1 MSQTPQV
8 STLDVTSGPDAV
20 GPAGSVRISRDA
32 DGLVVSVDG
41 GDPEPIGSGSGTS
54 SGWTAERWG
63 VANARIST
71 LNRFT
76 GTDLDDGG
84 FFLGGGANAPTLV
97 AKSGGVYA
105 TTAANGYINIGKTDS
120 IPFIA
125 APSAESWYVAARVCN
140 PAAAVFTSGKFNVLI
155 GIASATGAIYI
166 QGNQATSDTVYQL
179 NLNDGSDH
187 FATLGSVATIG
198 ATTCPVGSFY
208 VIAMYFD
215 VGTGVLTV
223 EFNDTEAATF
233 SGADLT
239 HMITD
244 AASIIAGYSND
255 TTLALQCDSL
265 FYAYVAP

>member
-1 MSQTPQV
+1 MG
-8 STLDVTSGPDAV
+8 SGRYPE
-20 GPAGSVRISRDA
+20 AG
-32 DGLVVSVDG
+32 
-41 GDPEPIGSGSGTS
+41 GSGTS

-140 PAAAVFTSGKFNVLI
+140 PAAAVFTAAKFNVLI
-155 GIASATGAIYI
+155 GIASATGAIYV
-166 QGNQATSDTVYQL
+166 QGNQATSATVYQL

-208 VIAMYFD
+208 TASMYFSS
-215 VGTGVLTV
+215 VTGILTV
-223 EFNDTEAATF
+223 EFNDTVAATF

-244 AASIIAGYSND
+244 ASSIIAGYSND
-255 TTLALQCDSL
+255 TTMAPQCDSL
-265 FYAYVAP
+265 FYAHVAP